1 VGLNPPGAPAAQSG
15 AMARLIAALGRAVA
29 WLTLVMTLLT
39 FAIVILRYGFNLGWI
54 WLQESVTY
62 LHALIFMV
70 AAAWAFQTDD
80 HVRVDIFYRARS
92 DRYRAAVNLAG
103 TLLFLVPFSV
113 FLLLIGWDYVAAAW
127 ATREASREAGGLPLV
142 WLLKSLILLL
152 PTLLLLQSWS
162 TAGTCIRELRGTRDP
177 AAGSGQQAADRTKGR
192 HDR

>member
-1 VGLNPPGAPAAQSG
+1 MAGVEDGAAA
-15 AMARLIAALGRAVA
+15 RTIAWLGRTVA
-29 WLTLVMTLLT
+29 WFTLVMTLLT
-39 FAIVILRYGFNLGWI
+39 FAVVILRYGFNLGWI

-92 DRYRAAVNLAG
+92 ARYRTTVNLVG
-103 TLLFLVPFSV
+103 TLLFLVPFSI

-127 ATREASREAGGLPLV
+127 ATQESSREAGGLPMV

-152 PTLLLLQSWS
+152 PALLLLQSWS
-162 TAGTCIRELRGTRDP
+162 TVRACIRDLRRTEAS
-177 AAGSGQQAADRTKGR
+177 AADAETGSGVA
-192 HDR
+192 